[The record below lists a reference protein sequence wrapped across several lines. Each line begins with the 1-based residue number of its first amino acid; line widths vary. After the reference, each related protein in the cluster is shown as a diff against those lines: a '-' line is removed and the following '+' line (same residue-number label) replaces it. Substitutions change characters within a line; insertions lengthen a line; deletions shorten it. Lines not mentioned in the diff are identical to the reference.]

1 MCVCHT
7 ADKKGEVVVEYLGEL
22 ISEEEGKRR
31 DAELYQAQ
39 ADLPPS
45 MVEIRERRRS
55 DGSKLPTLW

>member
-1 MCVCHT
+1 M
-7 ADKKGEVVVEYLGEL
+7 VEYLGEL